1 MKKLEFEILVTDING
16 DVVIENEKNFNY
28 SLLANNKL
36 WKDAEIHRSIII
48 DKKTNINLAVTK
60 LKTGE
65 DVSEELK
72 QTFSIKVKGDFKE
85 LELFRLPLLEYLKV
99 LKFDSLY
106 VLQDEVSMQIAQEL
120 YPGINKVE
128 SLLRKYIIK
137 FLVTK
142 LGPKWWDLT
151 ADVEMQKKTNFRK
164 RNETVF
170 SEFVDNRAYLID
182 FGELGKIIHSQS
194 SGNLKKEDLL
204 QKISSLEESPEAIA
218 QFKKEI
224 QSNYNKFFKK
234 AFKENDF
241 QKKWEEL
248 EKLRHKTA
256 HNNLFTLQNLDS
268 GKLLIKDLIE
278 IIQNAEKS
286 IEKISFSL
294 YDKEAIMD
302 SFVTFEDIDEE
313 TLLRE
318 LRKSQDWAYHN
329 ADDFVGIKS
338 FVTNHLGSRG
348 YKFETT
354 WDLIHKLEEEGKIET
369 YHYTSEKNE
378 YGVSSVRIAKQ
389 NKTKPTLGDLMIDSK

>member
-1 MKKLEFEILVTDING
+1 MAKLEFEILATDING
-16 DVVIENEKNFNY
+16 DVVIENEKNINF

-48 DKKTNINLAVTK
+48 DKKTNISLAVNK
-60 LKTGE
+60 LKIGE
-65 DVSEELK
+65 DVQDVLK
-72 QTFSIKVKGDFKE
+72 QTFSIKVKGDFDE
-85 LELFRLPLLEYLKV
+85 LESFRLPLLEYLKI

-106 VLQDEVSMQIAQEL
+106 VLHDEVSMQIAEEL

-128 SLLRKYIIK
+128 STLRKYVIK

-151 ADVEMQKKTNFRK
+151 ADVEMQKKTLFRK

-170 SEFVDNRAYLID
+170 SEFIDNRAYLID

-194 SGNLKKEDLL
+194 SGYLKREDIID
-204 QKISSLEESPEAIA
+204 KINNLEESAAAIVA
-218 QFKKEI
+218 FKQEI
-224 QSNYNKFFKK
+224 QSNYNKFFKS

-256 HNNLFTLQNLDS
+256 HNNLFTIQNLEN
-268 GKLLIKDLIE
+268 GKTLIKELLT
-278 IIQNAEKS
+278 IIDTADKS
-286 IEKISFSL
+286 IDSISFSSSE
-294 YDKEAIMD
+294 KEAIMN
-302 SFVTFEDIDEE
+302 SFVSFEDIDEE

-329 ADDFVGIKS
+329 ADDFVGLKS

-348 YKFETT
+348 YKFEST

-369 YHYTSEKNE
+369 YQYTSEKNE
-378 YGVSSVRIAKQ
+378 FGVSSIRIVNP
-389 NKTKPTLGDLMIDSK
+389 NKVKTTIIDLMKK

>member
-1 MKKLEFEILVTDING
+1 MKLEFEILVTDISG

-48 DKKTNINLAVTK
+48 DKRTNINLAVTK

-65 DVSEELK
+65 DVSDELK

-106 VLQDEVSMQIAQEL
+106 VLQDEVSMEIAQEL

-204 QKISSLEESPEAIA
+204 QKITNLEETPEAISK
-218 QFKKEI
+218 FKKEI

-256 HNNLFTLQNLDS
+256 HNNLFTIQNLES
-268 GKLLIKDLIE
+268 GKLWTAL
-278 IIQNAEKS
+278 
-286 IEKISFSL
+286 
-294 YDKEAIMD
+294 
-302 SFVTFEDIDEE
+302 
-313 TLLRE
+313 
-318 LRKSQDWAYHN
+318 
-329 ADDFVGIKS
+329 
-338 FVTNHLGSRG
+338 
-348 YKFETT
+348 
-354 WDLIHKLEEEGKIET
+354 
-369 YHYTSEKNE
+369 
-378 YGVSSVRIAKQ
+378 
-389 NKTKPTLGDLMIDSK
+389 